1 MNLAKNLASKQIS
14 IGINNYYWNASGKI
28 LMNQDCHACSLSC
41 LFSESC
47 GFISLMRT
55 RTSAISIND
64 RKVEAK
70 SVHLTLDKFYFSS
83 STLVLFPSLPSVIF
97 IMEFNPS
104 DN

>member
-1 MNLAKNLASKQIS
+1 
-14 IGINNYYWNASGKI
+14 
-28 LMNQDCHACSLSC
+28 MNQDCHACSLSC

-64 RKVEAK
+64 GKVEAK
-70 SVHLTLDKFYFSS
+70 SFHLTLDRLYFSS
-83 STLVLFPSLPSVIF
+83 WCYFSNLVLFPSLPSVVF
-97 IMEFNPS
+97 IMQFNPS